1 MAVKCEHPNGIPDAS
16 ERHLAELASGLD
28 VLSVSGGLRLPVS
41 GICYDSR
48 KVAPGSVFVAI
59 RGVQQDGHQYIG
71 EAIQKGA
78 VAVVGEDIVSCD
90 PAVTYI
96 RVSNSRAALA
106 KLAVNYYRGGLQN
119 VRLIGVTGTNG
130 KTTTTLLLESI
141 LRCCERRVGVIG
153 TISYRWADKKLLA
166 PVTTPESLDLQQL
179 FHAMLQ
185 DRVTDIIMEVSSHA
199 LALGRV
205 EGCHFAAAIFTN
217 LSQDHLDFHG
227 NLTNYFA
234 AKTLLFT
241 HHIPQNGDLTPPA
254 AVINLDDPHGRKL
267 SRMIRGNLWGYSATP
282 NGANVSVQ
290 QAEFDAEGI
299 TAELATPGGVMAIR
313 SRLLGRL
320 NLYNILAAVTTA
332 LALGVPVP
340 DIVRGVE
347 AVTDVDGRLQ
357 RIPTGRGFDVVV
369 DYAHTPDALEKCL
382 ECLRELTRGRVLVV
396 FGCGGDRDRSK
407 RPLMGKVAAALGDV
421 VILTSD
427 NPRSE
432 KPEMILRDIEI
443 GVIASGASRMA
454 VPGDPGRTHTHSY
467 TVEPDR
473 RQAIGLA
480 LSWAHPGDMVLIAGK
495 GHETYQIVGKDIRP
509 FDDRAV
515 VREILGGER

>member
-1 MAVKCEHPNGIPDAS
+1 M
-16 ERHLAELASGLD
+16 SGVD
-28 VLSVSGGLRLPVS
+28 ILSVSGELQIPVS

-48 KVAPGSVFVAI
+48 KVIPASVFVAI
-59 RGVQQDGHQYIG
+59 RGVQQDGHQYIQ
-71 EAIQKGA
+71 EAIRKGA
-78 VAVVGEDIVSCD
+78 IAVVGEDVVACD
-90 PAVTYI
+90 PSVTYV

-106 KLAVNYYRGGLQN
+106 KLAVNYFSGGLQD

-141 LRCCERRVGVIG
+141 LRSCERRVGVIG

-179 FHAMLQ
+179 FHAMRK
-185 DRVTDIIMEVSSHA
+185 DWVTDIIMEVSSHA

-205 EGCHFAAAIFTN
+205 AGCHFAAAIFTN

-227 NLTNYFA
+227 NLANYFA

-241 HHIPQNGDLTPPA
+241 HHLQRNGDFAPPA
-254 AVINLDDPHGRKL
+254 AVINLDDPHGRQL
-267 SRMIRGNLWGYSATP
+267 SQMTRGNLWGYSAGP
-282 NGANVSVQ
+282 NGADVSVKHV
-290 QAEFDAEGI
+290 EFDAEGI
-299 TAELATPGGVMAIR
+299 RAELAIPGGVLTIQ

-320 NLYNILAAVTTA
+320 NLYNILAAVTAA
-332 LALGVPVP
+332 LALGVPAP
-340 DIVRGVE
+340 DIVRGLE
-347 AVTDVDGRLQ
+347 ALAGVDGRLQ
-357 RIPTGRGFDVVV
+357 RVPTNRGFEVVV

-382 ECLRELTRGRVLVV
+382 ECLRELTRGRLFIV

-407 RPLMGKVAAALGDV
+407 RPLMGKVAATLGDV

-432 KPEMILRDIEI
+432 QPEMILRDIEV
-443 GVIASGASRMA
+443 GVIAAGASRMA
-454 VPGDPGRTHTHSY
+454 VRGDPGKTRTHSY

-473 RQAIGLA
+473 RQAIGIA
-480 LSWAHPGDMVLIAGK
+480 LSWAHSGDMVLIAGK
-495 GHETYQIVGKDIRP
+495 GHETYQIIGTKVLP

>member
-1 MAVKCEHPNGIPDAS
+1 MDACIFGKPYKKGRS
-16 ERHLAELASGLD
+16 PWWARTLAA
-28 VLSVSGGLRLPVS
+28 
-41 GICYDSR
+41 
-48 KVAPGSVFVAI
+48 
-59 RGVQQDGHQYIG
+59 
-71 EAIQKGA
+71 
-78 VAVVGEDIVSCD
+78 CD

-96 RVSNSRAALA
+96 QVANSRAALA

-179 FHAMLQ
+179 FHAMRKDL
-185 DRVTDIIMEVSSHA
+185 VTDIIMEVSSHA

-227 NLTNYFA
+227 NLANYFA

-241 HHIPQNGDLTPPA
+241 RHLHQNGDYAPPA
-254 AVINLDDPHGRKL
+254 AVINLDDPHGRQL
-267 SRMIRGNLWGYSATP
+267 SQMTGGNLWGYSAAA
-282 NGANVSVQ
+282 NEANVSVKH
-290 QAEFDAEGI
+290 AEFDAEGI
-299 TAELATPGGVMAIR
+299 RAELATPGGALAVR

-332 LALGVPVP
+332 LALGVSEP

-347 AVTDVDGRLQ
+347 ALTGVDGRLQ
-357 RIPTGRGFDVVV
+357 RVPTNRSFEVVV

-382 ECLRELTRGRVLVV
+382 ECLRELTQGRLFVV

-432 KPEMILRDIEI
+432 QPEMILRDIEI
-443 GVIASGASRMA
+443 GVIASGASKMA
-454 VPGDPGRTHTHSY
+454 VRGDPVGPTCAVTPLNPTGGS
-467 TVEPDR
+467 PS
-473 RQAIGLA
+473 A
-480 LSWAHPGDMVLIAGK
+480 WPFPGPAPG
-495 GHETYQIVGKDIRP
+495 TWS
-509 FDDRAV
+509 
-515 VREILGGER
+515 

>member
-1 MAVKCEHPNGIPDAS
+1 
-16 ERHLAELASGLD
+16 
-28 VLSVSGGLRLPVS
+28 
-41 GICYDSR
+41 
-48 KVAPGSVFVAI
+48 
-59 RGVQQDGHQYIG
+59 
-71 EAIQKGA
+71 
-78 VAVVGEDIVSCD
+78 
-90 PAVTYI
+90 
-96 RVSNSRAALA
+96 
-106 KLAVNYYRGGLQN
+106 
-119 VRLIGVTGTNG
+119 
-130 KTTTTLLLESI
+130 
-141 LRCCERRVGVIG
+141 
-153 TISYRWADKKLLA
+153 
-166 PVTTPESLDLQQL
+166 
-179 FHAMLQ
+179 
-185 DRVTDIIMEVSSHA
+185 
-199 LALGRV
+199 
-205 EGCHFAAAIFTN
+205 
-217 LSQDHLDFHG
+217 
-227 NLTNYFA
+227 
-234 AKTLLFT
+234 
-241 HHIPQNGDLTPPA
+241 
-254 AVINLDDPHGRKL
+254 
-267 SRMIRGNLWGYSATP
+267 
-282 NGANVSVQ
+282 
-290 QAEFDAEGI
+290 
-299 TAELATPGGVMAIR
+299 
-313 SRLLGRL
+313 
-320 NLYNILAAVTTA
+320 
-332 LALGVPVP
+332 
-340 DIVRGVE
+340 VE

-357 RIPTGRGFDVVV
+357 RIPTGRGFEVVV

-454 VPGDPGRTHTHSY
+454 VPGDPGRTHAHSY